1 MRKKLSLLLT
11 LALCAVCTLRVQAG
25 EPESETFIERGRS
38 LFDYGRWSDARHEF
52 LRARDVLAPSD
63 RVAAQTVDFYLAA
76 CAVELGSRDAEGA
89 LRDFEARYPGSVYAN
104 DVRFS
109 LGSLYCAEGDMRRA
123 REAFAKTD
131 YKALSR
137 SRKEQYDIRMGYVE
151 FTDGNYDKAF
161 GYFDRI
167 GPQSEYADH
176 ALYYKSYIDYAEGR
190 YGRAKQGFTA
200 LQRSDAYRAV
210 VPYYLLQIEFR
221 DGNYRYVVENGDEL
235 VRRAVPER
243 RQELERVIAESW
255 FHLGDYNKTI
265 GHLDAFTAAGGELD
279 RDGSYLMGFSLYR
292 TARYPEAAEFLRK
305 ACGAED
311 ALTQN
316 ASYHLAD
323 CYLRAGDK
331 QAAMQAFAMAA
342 DDKLDPVIA
351 EDALFNYGKL
361 QYELGGGAFNG
372 AINVLTRYVA
382 QYPDS
387 PRVGEARS
395 LLIAAYYNS
404 NDYDAAYR
412 AIKSFPTQD
421 ADIRAALQKITYFR
435 GLEAYSAGDMR
446 AAQRYLAESAAINV
460 SPKYSALNSFWQGEI
475 AFAQGD
481 YTVAAAKYNAYLKR
495 APRSEDEYA
504 MALYNLGYCDFS
516 RKDMTGARSA
526 FEKFL
531 ETYPARDRYRADA
544 YNRLGDIRYSDREFE
559 AAVGDYDRAVA
570 LNTPERYYAQYKRA
584 VTLGILGRTE
594 PKLQAL
600 RQIVTAGQGDYVDA
614 ASYELGRS
622 YIAQERYAEGAGQLE
637 RFIADYPSSPRRAQA
652 LADLGLAY
660 LNLGGQGKVA
670 EILRHGGRDGPA
682 VVRSQRGHAGY
693 PRDLC
698 LGRQGR
704 RLFRLCRQGGHG
716 ERPDSHVARL
726 AVVCRRPETLPGR
739 ADRRCRQVAAQLC
752 QELPQGILPE
762 RCPLFPERLLP
773 PHGRARRCHRNPHRT
788 GRAGYEPVFGHGARE
803 TFGADL

>member
-52 LRARDVLAPSD
+52 LRAKAALTPSD
-63 RVAAQTVDFYLAA
+63 RLLAQEVEFYLAA
-76 CAVELGSRDAEGA
+76 CAVELGSADAEGA
-89 LRDFEARYPGSVYAN
+89 LREFDERYPGSVYAN
-104 DVRFS
+104 DVHFA
-109 LGSLYCAEGDMRRA
+109 LGSFYCSAGNMKKA
-123 REAFAKTD
+123 REAFEKTD
-131 YKALSR
+131 YRALSAPR
-137 SRKEQYDIRMGYVE
+137 REQYDIRMGYVE
-151 FTDGNYDKAF
+151 FGDGNYAKAY

-167 GPQSEYADH
+167 GSRSEYVDH
-176 ALYYKSYIDYAEGR
+176 ARYYKAYIDYAEGR
-190 YGRAKQGFTA
+190 YGRAKQGFETLA
-200 LQRSDAYRAV
+200 RSDAYGDV

-221 DGNYRYVVENGDEL
+221 EGNYRYVVENGEAL
-235 VRRAVPER
+235 ARRAVPER
-243 RQELERVIAESW
+243 RAELERVMAESW
-255 FHLGDYNKTI
+255 FRLEDFNKTLE
-265 GHLDAFTAAGGELD
+265 HLAAFRSAGGEMD
-279 RDGSYLMGFSLYR
+279 RDAAYLEGFSLYR
-292 TARYPEAAEFLRK
+292 TARYPEAAEWLRK

-331 QAAMQAFAMAA
+331 ESAMQAFAMAS
-342 DDKLDPVIA
+342 DESLDAAIA
-351 EDALFNYGKL
+351 EDALFNYAKL

-652 LADLGLAY
+652 LSL
-660 LNLGGQGKVA
+660 
-670 EILRHGGRDGPA
+670 IH
-682 VVRSQRGHAGY
+682 
-693 PRDLC
+693 
-698 LGRQGR
+698 
-704 RLFRLCRQGGHG
+704 
-716 ERPDSHVARL
+716 
-726 AVVCRRPETLPGR
+726 
-739 ADRRCRQVAAQLC
+739 
-752 QELPQGILPE
+752 I
-762 RCPLFPERLLP
+762 
-773 PHGRARRCHRNPHRT
+773 
-788 GRAGYEPVFGHGARE
+788 
-803 TFGADL
+803 